1 MSEAKQT
8 LDVHVNVE
16 ITVESL
22 RAMVENAKK
31 IAGSDEK
38 GFYHLDTAEVVGQMI
53 SRFLSKYDFESY
65 VKNIEHYKSED

>member
-1 MSEAKQT
+1 MSETKQS

-22 RAMVENAKK
+22 RTIVENAKK

-38 GFYHLDTAEVVGQMI
+38 GFYHLDTADAVGQMI
-53 SRFLSKYDFESY
+53 SRFLSEYDFESY
-65 VKNIEHYKSED
+65 VKDIEHYRR